1 MDEDGE
7 LGLCE
12 VLLVWGAAVMD
23 RRGDCDSVIS
33 VVFMDI
39 YLGDGRFLVG
49 RRRDCGCNGLT
60 CRLWG
65 LLEEEG

>member
-12 VLLVWGAAVMD
+12 VLLVWGAAAMD
-23 RRGDCDSVIS
+23 RRGGCDSVIS

-49 RRRDCGCNGLT
+49 GRGDCGCNGLT